1 MFHSISLSGTLKML
15 VLIFA
20 MLSPYKVFVITEIIL
35 RSEMDLLIQIQE
47 LEDKIELIR

>member
-1 MFHSISLSGTLKML
+1 MFHSISLRGTLKKL

-20 MLSPYKVFVITEIIL
+20 MLSRLKVFVNTGIIL